1 MRHALQSS
9 SGMSFDVRWFSTQ
22 LEVGTD
28 HHAPR
33 APERTSQDE
42 SELVVEGVRI
52 TLPDESLPW
61 REDKGVRVGEKEM
74 VALRG

>member
-1 MRHALQSS
+1 
-9 SGMSFDVRWFSTQ
+9 MSFDVRWFSTQ

-28 HHAPR
+28 HR

-52 TLPDESLPW
+52 TLPDKSLPW